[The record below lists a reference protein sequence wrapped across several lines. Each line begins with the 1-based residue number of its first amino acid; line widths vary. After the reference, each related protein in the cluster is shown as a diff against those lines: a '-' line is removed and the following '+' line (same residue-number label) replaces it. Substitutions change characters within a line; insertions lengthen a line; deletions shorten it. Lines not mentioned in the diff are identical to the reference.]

1 MTDWGYE
8 LNKNREKKIRS
19 LERKLESEHRMSTWE
34 PKETRA
40 EMDKPSFP
48 KWADMDLEEEEKKK
62 KKSKNVFLIQ
72 MVAASVLFLVTL
84 LGTRYPVT
92 EEWIATA
99 WNQKM
104 PYEKWSAL
112 YQEIVGSRPT
122 LLPAFS
128 NEKKQVEKWAAPVK
142 GKVVLSF
149 NEQRKGIVIQTTG
162 KVPVTAA
169 KTGKITFVG
178 EKTGIGQTVI
188 VLHEDGK
195 ETWYGFLGN
204 IQLKVKDEVKK
215 GQTIGE
221 VTPRSNQFFVYV
233 ALQENGQFIDPTGI
247 IPFR

>member
-19 LERKLESEHRMSTWE
+19 LERKLEAGNKMSTWE
-34 PKETRA
+34 SNEIQT
-40 EMDKPSFP
+40 EMDKPSFV
-48 KWADMDLEEEEKKK
+48 KWTDTQLEEEREKKK
-62 KKSKNVFLIQ
+62 TKNVFLMQ
-72 MVAASVLFLVTL
+72 MVAASVLFLLTL
-84 LGTRYPVT
+84 LGSRYQVT

-99 WNQKM
+99 WNQKL
-104 PYEKWSAL
+104 PYEKLSVL
-112 YQEIVGSRPT
+112 YQEMVGSRPT
-122 LLPAFS
+122 LLPVFS
-128 NEKKQVEKWAAPVK
+128 NDKKQVEKWAAPVH

-149 NEQRKGIVIQTTG
+149 NEQRKGIVIQTSG

-169 KTGKITFVG
+169 KTGTITFVG
-178 EKTGIGQTVI
+178 NKTGIGRTVI
-188 VLHEDGK
+188 VRHEDGK

-204 IQLKVKDEVKK
+204 IQLKVKDQVKK